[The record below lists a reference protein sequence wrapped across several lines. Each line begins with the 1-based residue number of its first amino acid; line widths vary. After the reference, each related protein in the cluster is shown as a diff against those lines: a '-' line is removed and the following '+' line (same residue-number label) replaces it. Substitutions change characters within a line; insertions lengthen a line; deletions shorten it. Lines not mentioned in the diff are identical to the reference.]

1 MVQCTNKVIMVFG
14 KCKKRKTSSLHPG
27 QFRPSRKGNRILEAL
42 TYEIRGTQID
52 KKCCNTEYRERPS
65 NINLSCFMRR
75 VTLLNI
81 PWQNQSTPNTVLFGT
96 QNLPKVYEMKATQ
109 FNI

>member
-52 KKCCNTEYRERPS
+52 KKCRNTEYRERPS

-75 VTLLNI
+75 VVHYLTSLGRISQPLI
-81 PWQNQSTPNTVLFGT
+81 LYSVVLKT
-96 QNLPKVYEMKATQ
+96 CQKSMR
-109 FNI
+109 